1 MNSRGR
7 KLSGDCEA
15 RENAQDDSQKL
26 PKNDAHSDMEC
37 VAFEALSVADPAK
50 AVSVYETLWKTL
62 IAQNAVAHAARV
74 TRAAI
79 QSLAH
84 LGETSRALQ
93 LAARARQLALRD
105 GSKPATIEAARVLV
119 AAMHPR
125 AKRGNLRGA
134 MRGGLRAVR
143 ELEALGEDALVARA
157 ELNLANVA
165 KALGQPTRAAEL
177 LERVLARGAAIEAV
191 RGAALNAL
199 GEARVQS
206 GAFARAVEAFEAT
219 AQFYDAQG
227 GALHSALARGNV
239 AHTLAKAGDI
249 EGALRA
255 FRRAREQFAHLGA
268 HAEGCRLAI
277 EEAELLEDTG
287 LLDDAA
293 DLIDDARILARRHD
307 LRAELARTALVS
319 GRVELLR
326 GQAVKARPAIEEAI
340 CVASAISD
348 RITLV
353 HALVAKSG
361 CLASLDDLSG
371 ARNAAT
377 EARVLAETPYE
388 QAIALIA
395 VVERDPGAATALS
408 CADEATTLART
419 LGLPA
424 LESEAMLA
432 RALAASYAQ
441 RFDEALAAKQQSV
454 ALLERVQS
462 SLAVSR
468 VRRSFLSHRK
478 RAYTTLAAQL
488 LEQPET
494 AADAVDVLERARHR
508 AILDALLEPTTAFQM
523 NRQGQSGGG
532 PSGEGESGRAD
543 LDAHETRDCVLQT
556 LARGRRVEARRELD
570 AQVTDA
576 SDVEKRAMFEY
587 KFDRPRCLSLV
598 FFEHDRAINLIVVPS
613 VGQPIVQPIA
623 GERAPISTAQLLDC
637 IGKFRFQIARY
648 LAGHTSIRSTQIARV
663 LFEEIRT
670 HLFGSLQRHGV
681 FSTEDSPSPPSAS
694 CVIVPCASIAGL
706 PLCTLFPSA
715 LYAAVAPSLG
725 TAALLD
731 ANNAAQDAESPK
743 TRTNP
748 VTNLVLSVHDDA
760 TPGFAREGARVARAL
775 GANTLH
781 LRGEQATRALF
792 RDALTTA
799 DTAHIACHGFF
810 PPTAPNLAGLRLS
823 DGWFGAHHAHALE
836 RAPREMVLSGCST
849 GLAADGAGEQWFG
862 LMRGF
867 AARGTARA
875 LASLWPVVDRDAEA
889 FMDALYATRTTQSNT
904 PITTRAM
911 KIAHEQL
918 AQGAHPGAAAAWTVI
933 GGASAFL

>member
-1 MNSRGR
+1 MNSRGGKPSADR
-7 KLSGDCEA
+7 DA
-15 RENAQDDSQKL
+15 RENAQDDPQNL
-26 PKNDAHSDMEC
+26 PKSDAHSDMEC

-165 KALGQPTRAAEL
+165 KALCQPARAAEL

-206 GAFARAVEAFEAT
+206 GAFTRAVEAFEAT

-239 AHTLAKAGDI
+239 AHALAKAGDI

-255 FRRAREQFAHLGA
+255 FRRAREQFALLGA

-293 DLIDDARILARRHD
+293 DLIDDARVLARRHD

-326 GQAVKARPAIEEAI
+326 GQAVKARPTIEEAI
-340 CVASAISD
+340 SVSSSISD
-348 RITLV
+348 RITLI
-353 HALVAKSG
+353 HALVAKSA
-361 CLASLDDLSG
+361 CLASLGDLGG
-371 ARNAAT
+371 ARVAAN
-377 EARVLAETPYE
+377 EARRLAETPYE

-395 VVERDPGAATALS
+395 VVERDPSAATALS
-408 CADEATTLART
+408 CTEEAMALART

-432 RALAASYAQ
+432 RALVASHAQ
-441 RFDEALAAKQQSV
+441 RFDEALDAKQHSV

-462 SLAVSR
+462 TLVVSR
-468 VRRSFLSHRK
+468 VRRSFLSHRR

-488 LEQPET
+488 LEQPESV
-494 AADAVDVLERARHR
+494 ADAVDVLERARHR
-508 AILDALLEPTTAFQM
+508 AILDALLEPTNAFQM
-523 NRQGQSGGG
+523 ISQSETGG
-532 PSGEGESGRAD
+532 SE
-543 LDAHETRDCVLQT
+543 LDAHETRDSVLQT
-556 LARGRRVEARRELD
+556 LARGRRVQGRRELD

-576 SDVEKRAMFEY
+576 SGVSKRAMFEER
-587 KFDRPRCLSLV
+587 FDRPRCMSLMY
-598 FFEHDRAINLIVVPS
+598 FEHECAIKLIVVPA
-613 VGQPIVQPIA
+613 VGQPVVQPIA
-623 GERAPISTAQLLDC
+623 GERAPISTAKLLDC

-648 LAGHTSIRSTQIARV
+648 LAGHTSIRSTQIART
-663 LFEEIRT
+663 LFEELRG
-670 HLFGSLQRHGV
+670 HLFGSLQMRGA
-681 FSTEDSPSPPSAS
+681 FSTEDGRSPRSAS

-706 PLCTLFPSA
+706 PLCTLFPSDMHV
-715 LYAAVAPSLG
+715 AVAPSLG
-725 TAALLD
+725 IAALLD
-731 ANNAAQDAESPK
+731 ANFAAQDAESPK

-760 TPGFAREGARVARAL
+760 TPGFAREGARVAHAL
-775 GANTLH
+775 GANTRHLH
-781 LRGEQATRALF
+781 GEQATRALF
-792 RDALTTA
+792 RDALSAA
-799 DTAHIACHGFF
+799 DTAHIACHGLF
-810 PPTAPNLAGLRLS
+810 PPTAPNLAGLRLA

-875 LASLWPVVDRDAEA
+875 LASLWPVVDHDAEA
-889 FMDALYATRTTQSNT
+889 FMDALYAAPTNQSDT

-911 KIAHEQL
+911 RIAREQL